1 MHFVNFLGSQ
11 NCLSGEKKGLKKALL
26 DKNLALKTALPDGNL
41 SLKYPYRTGQA
52 QQFSAE

>member
-26 DKNLALKTALPDGNL
+26 DKNLALKKALPNRNWAF
-41 SLKYPYRTGQA
+41 KYHYWTGIGL
-52 QQFSAE
+52 